1 MQLEQQQTFRI
12 EGPQLEVLGEVE
24 TRLPAP
30 MKKRPTAVLALVL
43 AAVVAI
49 FGVGGA
55 KLKGE
60 RGRVQALYTATNAHG
75 QGMANDLALRADAA
89 ANLIRLCGQVL
100 GEDDPA
106 VQAAQ
111 QALDAWNATD
121 SGSPADQFAAN
132 TALGSAVGTMYNK
145 VYDNDKMNKD
155 IERQYAVFLSA
166 QSTITH
172 TAEEYNSTAR
182 QYNNSLKSFPANIL
196 AGLWGMEE
204 VELFQ

>member
-89 ANLIRLCGQVL
+89 ANLIRLCSQVL

-132 TALGSAVGTMYNK
+132 TVLGSAVGTMYNK